1 MKKKLHIILSAA
13 LCAVMLLSLTAC
25 GGTTTPDTPAPP
37 SENTPAGT
45 PDKVYE
51 WDMLVENSLTHP
63 SSILAQEFATL
74 LEERSE
80 GRIKVTVRAPGELPY
95 TAADYLT
102 AVGDNSAALGDVNSM
117 SFGSLPHASISL
129 LPFLMNSLEDFYTVM
144 DITGSAVEEELES
157 YGCHNLWYFPWPP
170 QSFWSAS
177 KPLSSLKDIQG
188 MKIRTSNVELSNLV
202 QTLGGIPVT
211 LAGAEVPSGLS
222 TGVVDGVITAA
233 YGLGGAGW
241 YDTLNYGYITNM
253 QIIPSYMCISK
264 AEYDALPTDLQE
276 LVDACGDEFEKYAC
290 ETMFN
295 QEQEWRDTLISE
307 HNFTINT
314 ISDAELAEMA
324 AMMNDYWTT
333 WAEEKGGQCPALLQ
347 EIITALDLG

>member
-1 MKKKLHIILSAA
+1 MKKNLRNLIAAVLS
-13 LCAVMLLSLTAC
+13 CVMLLSLAAC
-25 GGTTTPDTPAPP
+25 GGSQTSNA
-37 SENTPAGT
+37 SSNTDNQSASST

-63 SSILAQEFATL
+63 SSVLAQEFATM

-95 TAADYLT
+95 AAADYLT
-102 AVGDNSAALGDVNSM
+102 AVGDNSATLGDVNSM
-117 SFGSLPHASISL
+117 SFGSLPHASIAL

-144 DITGSAVEEELES
+144 DITGDAVDEELES

-177 KPLSSLKDIQG
+177 KPINSLDDIKG
-188 MKIRTSNVELSNLV
+188 MKIRTSNAELSNLV

-222 TGVVDGVITAA
+222 TGVVDGVVTAA

-264 AEYDALPTDLQE
+264 DEYESLPEDLQK
-276 LVDACGDEFEKYAC
+276 LVDNCGAEFEKYAC

-295 QEQEWRDTLISE
+295 QENEWRETLINE
-307 HNFTINT
+307 HGFTINT
-314 ISDAELAEMA
+314 ISDDELSKVVG
-324 AMMNDYWTT
+324 MMNDYWTS
-333 WAEEKGGQCPALLQ
+333 WAEEKGGKCPELLQ
-347 EIITALDLG
+347 EIKTALELG

>member
-1 MKKKLHIILSAA
+1 MRRKMLA
-13 LCAVMLLSLTAC
+13 LMLAVATTFSLTAC
-25 GGTTTPDTPAPP
+25 GGTSTPPVDSTPPGSTATSPP
-37 SENTPAGT
+37 AASGE
-45 PDKVYE
+45 VYE

-63 SSILAQEFATL
+63 SSVLAQEFATL

-129 LPFLMNSLEDFYTVM
+129 LPFLMNSLEDFYAVM
-144 DITGSAVEEELES
+144 DITSSAVKEELES
-157 YGCHNLWYFPWPP
+157 YGCRNLWYFPWPP

-264 AEYDALPTDLQE
+264 AEYDALPADLQE
-276 LVDACGDEFEKYAC
+276 LVDACGEEFEKYAC
-290 ETMFN
+290 ETMFS
-295 QEQEWRDTLISE
+295 QEQEWRDTLISD

-324 AMMNDYWTT
+324 AMMNDYWTA